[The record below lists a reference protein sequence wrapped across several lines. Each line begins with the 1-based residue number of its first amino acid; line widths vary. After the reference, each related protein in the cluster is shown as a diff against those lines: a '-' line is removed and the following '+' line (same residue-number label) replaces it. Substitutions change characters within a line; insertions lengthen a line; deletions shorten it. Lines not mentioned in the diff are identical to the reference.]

1 MTAQTVMERVVTACG
16 VDRVATVA
24 GADFET
30 RQFVAEIN
38 AAGQDIALRAEWS
51 RLFKTVPV
59 TIGTTSFPLPADF
72 REMAE
77 SGAVTTASQ
86 PVRVVV
92 MPEQWAFL
100 SQYPS
105 GQLYCH
111 LQGGNLLFSP
121 ALPQAASVTYLSR
134 NWVAGDKEAVTD
146 DGDTFNI
153 PEGLLALGAVWRWKR
168 AKGLPYDDQLAEYEA
183 DLEAHLKAD
192 RGA

>member
-1 MTAQTVMERVVTACG
+1 MTAQTIMERVVTGCG
-16 VDRVATVA
+16 IDRAATVT
-24 GADFET
+24 GSDFET
-30 RQFVAEIN
+30 RQFRAVIN
-38 AAGQDIALRAEWS
+38 AAGDDIALRAEWS
-51 RLFKTVPV
+51 KLFTTA
-59 TIGTTSFPLPADF
+59 TIASGTSSYALPADF

-77 SGAVTTASQ
+77 SGAVRTATA

-100 SQYPS
+100 TQNPS

-111 LQGGNLLFSP
+111 LSGGNLLFSP
-121 ALPQAASVTYLSR
+121 ALPAAATLTYLSK
-134 NWVAGDKEAVTD
+134 NWVAGGKDAVTD
-146 DGDTFNI
+146 DGDTLLI
-153 PEGLLALGAVWRWKR
+153 PESLVALGAIWRWKR